1 MLKSRGCK
9 ECKRERGKR
18 ERGKKVKRSEIILAG
33 VLRQIT
39 FKVALTENSVCL
51 LMRGRIPAIKR
62 VSMAYLLVCYLLR
75 QKKEIERE
83 RERKNDR
90 IMARKQANRYRGIF
104 ICYADWPIVCSVW
117 QFALQVLT
125 QSMFITR
132 ILFYIFYT
140 LSILCLFYTIY
151 YSLFL
156 FYYSVLFCNIIIYR
170 PV

>member
-1 MLKSRGCK
+1 
-9 ECKRERGKR
+9 
-18 ERGKKVKRSEIILAG
+18 
-33 VLRQIT
+33 
-39 FKVALTENSVCL
+39 
-51 LMRGRIPAIKR
+51 
-62 VSMAYLLVCYLLR
+62 MAYLLVCYLLR